1 MSQASV
7 RLGVVGLGGWGQN
20 VLRSFSR
27 TPGCELAM
35 ICDADANRL
44 AQHGKQHP
52 GAVATSS
59 YQQLLQD
66 ESVQAVA
73 IATPAPMHYAM
84 ARDALLAGKHV
95 YVEKPMTLRVDHAEE
110 LVRLAATYDRKLM
123 VGHLLMYHPA
133 VQYLRQ
139 QITAGSLGD
148 IYYIYCQR
156 LNLGVV
162 RSDENAFWSLAPHDI
177 SIIQYLFGAEPEQ
190 IVASGQSYL
199 QPGVEDVVF
208 ANMRFNDG
216 RIANIHVSWLD
227 PLKTRQIVVVGSK
240 KMVVFDDMQVAEK
253 IRVYDKGAAREM
265 AVADA
270 MGAVKVRHGDI
281 VIPHLP
287 SREPL
292 LEETSHFID
301 CVQNNKQPLSDGRNG
316 LQVVRVL
323 ETVEQNLKAQRHRLQ
338 RAA

>member
-1 MSQASV
+1 MAQEPV

-27 TPGCELAM
+27 TPGCDLTM

-44 AQHGKQHP
+44 AQHAKQHP
-52 GAVATSS
+52 GARSTSN
-59 YQQLLQD
+59 YQELLD
-66 ESVQAVA
+66 NESLDA
-73 IATPAPMHYAM
+73 IALATPAPMHFAM

-95 YVEKPMTLRVDHAEE
+95 YVEKPMTLRADHAEE
-110 LVRLAATYDRKLM
+110 LVRLAEAYDRKLM

-133 VQYLRQ
+133 VQYLKKE
-139 QITAGSLGD
+139 IESGNLGE

-177 SIIQYLFGAEPEQ
+177 SIIHYLFGAEQ
-190 IVASGQSYL
+190 DHIDASGQSYL

-208 ANMRFNDG
+208 ANLRFNDG

-240 KMVVFDDMQVAEK
+240 KMVVFDDMQVSEK

-281 VIPHLP
+281 VIPHIA
-287 SREPL
+287 SKEPL
-292 LEETSHFID
+292 LEETSHFISSI
-301 CVQNNKQPLSDGRNG
+301 QNDTQPLSDGQNG
-316 LQVVRVL
+316 LQVVKVL
-323 ETVEQNLKAQRHRLQ
+323 EAVEQSLKSQRLRLQ